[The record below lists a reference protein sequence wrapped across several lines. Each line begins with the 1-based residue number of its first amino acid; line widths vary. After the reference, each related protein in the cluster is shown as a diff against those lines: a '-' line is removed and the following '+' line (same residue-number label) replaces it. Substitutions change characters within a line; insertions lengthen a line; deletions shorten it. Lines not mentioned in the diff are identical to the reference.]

1 MHGIKGYYMNTELID
16 LRSDVK
22 TLPTEEM
29 LDAIRE
35 AKLGD
40 SKTGED
46 PTVNRLEAMAAEM
59 FGKEAAL
66 LLISGTMANLAAMMS
81 HIAPGS
87 SYAVDAEAH
96 VYFYENAH
104 SAVAG
109 TKPIIFR
116 SCKGLIE
123 PEEVSRTIE
132 DSGKKPGLLWLE
144 NTHNRGGGRIIP
156 MEMNRRFFELA
167 KNRGMKIHVDGA
179 RIFNAAA
186 ASGTPVSKFGACTD
200 SIMFCLSKSL
210 CCPLG
215 SVLCGDADFIERARG
230 FMGRFGG
237 GMRQAGV
244 IAAPG
249 IVALT
254 TMIERLKEDHMLAR
268 RLAEKVGEMPGL
280 SVEMETV
287 ETNMVSVDFDSSVHR
302 LEEWT
307 ETFKEQGVLVSSYSP
322 SKMRMVTHRH
332 HSAEIIEE
340 AAWRMKTAAEKLCG

>member
-1 MHGIKGYYMNTELID
+1 MEQEIID

-22 TLPTEEM
+22 TLPTKEM
-29 LDAIRE
+29 LEAIRE
-35 AKLGD
+35 AQMGD
-40 SKTGED
+40 AKTGED
-46 PTVNRLEAMAAEM
+46 PTVNRLETMAAEM

-66 LLISGTMANLAAMMS
+66 LLISGTMANLTAMMA
-81 HIAPGS
+81 HITPGN

-116 SCKGLIE
+116 SVNGLIE
-123 PEEVSRTIE
+123 PEEVKKTIE
-132 DSGKKPGLLWLE
+132 ESGKKPGLLWLE
-144 NTHNRGGGRIIP
+144 NTHNRGGGRVIP
-156 MEMNRRFFELA
+156 VGTQRKFFDMA

-179 RIFNAAA
+179 RIFNASV
-186 ASGTPVSKFGACTD
+186 ASKVPVSEYGKYVD

-230 FMGRFGG
+230 FMGMFGG

-268 RLAEKVGEMPGL
+268 KLAEKVREIPGL

-287 ETNMVSVDFDSSVHR
+287 ETNMVAVDFDRSAHC
-302 LEEWT
+302 LEDWT
-307 ETFKEQGVLVSSYSP
+307 EKFKEQGVLVSSYSP
-322 SKMRMVTHRH
+322 SKIRMVTHRH
-332 HSAEIIEE
+332 HNAEIIEE
-340 AAWRMKTAAEKLCG
+340 AARRIKTAAEKLCG